1 MSKFSENLQ
10 SQFGENLKRRRE
22 ELGVSREEL
31 ATDTGISYNSI
42 YKYEKNISFPR
53 ISVMLKLAKSLKCTI
68 DYLLGKSGS
77 QDSEELFDDPRMFE
91 MAKGILNLS
100 ESRISSIRDF
110 YEFLKWRES
119 SITAK

>member
-68 DYLLGKSGS
+68 DYLLGKSES